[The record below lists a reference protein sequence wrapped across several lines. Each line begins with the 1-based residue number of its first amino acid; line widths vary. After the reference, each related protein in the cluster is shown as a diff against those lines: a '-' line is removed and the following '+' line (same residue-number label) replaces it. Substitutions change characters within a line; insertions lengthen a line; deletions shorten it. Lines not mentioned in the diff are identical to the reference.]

1 MRQED
6 FEVMN
11 ELENTYW
18 WYLAKREY
26 IRLFLSSPKKGY
38 KILDIGCGTG
48 GTSQYLE
55 KFGSVIGLE
64 KNPHAVRFSKQ
75 RGLRV
80 VTGTASKLPF
90 RSKTFDVVT
99 ILDVISYRGID
110 EMKVLSEIFR
120 VLKPGGLLILNDSA
134 IPWLWSYHDVVIQ
147 IKYRYTRK
155 QLVQLVT
162 NSHFKILRA
171 SYIYMFTLSFF
182 ILNRIYIKITKPKN
196 TVQNIH
202 PILNIFLLHLMSW
215 ERKLFQLTDLPL
227 GSSVFIVAQK
237 P

>member
-110 EMKVLSEIFR
+110 
-120 VLKPGGLLILNDSA
+120 
-134 IPWLWSYHDVVIQ
+134 VVIQ